1 MGERVPE
8 ACTARFDIKSFVY
21 RARKPFHPGRLEE
34 LFLEPYFMDPEP
46 CLDPA
51 MEGVEI
57 DPASIDPEEY
67 KTEEEKKKEF
77 EEIQRLAVGKQK
89 KRVEVMGE
97 LLRSKGFFWNAPT
110 HDVIGGWQQAGNVL
124 RLEAESPWMCLM
136 PDFWEGTKFEPA
148 VRRDMTK
155 PGTKEVYEYEDRRQE
170 IVFIGHRMKE
180 AAIQEILDKCLLTD
194 EEYAL
199 GPDVWKETMEE
210 LDTIQLELPDMIGDE
225 DDEGV
230 ENMIVVGDDGKE
242 HASEECRRACEEAKN
257 KKAMGDSGLKYF
269 KVAIDALFKN
279 WTALQMLVGTGAGG
293 PQSREKA
300 EWMTGVTENWFYE
313 NKDLEVYEVSV
324 FLDEILINEFNV
336 SVDDGSL
343 EDVARSICEFFSL
356 CQNSDE
362 ETLMTK
368 LKSLPKYDLANV
380 QIQEYNYVDQSGPSQ
395 YLQKLDM
402 LEPKKEP
409 KVQKEKVAPE
419 IDEDGFETVKS
430 RKKRR

>member
-1 MGERVPE
+1 M
-8 ACTARFDIKSFVY
+8 
-21 RARKPFHPGRLEE
+21 
-34 LFLEPYFMDPEP
+34 
-46 CLDPA
+46 
-51 MEGVEI
+51 
-57 DPASIDPEEY
+57 
-67 KTEEEKKKEF
+67 
-77 EEIQRLAVGKQK
+77 
-89 KRVEVMGE
+89 
-97 LLRSKGFFWNAPT
+97 
-110 HDVIGGWQQAGNVL
+110 L

-155 PGTKEVYEYEDRRQE
+155 PGTSEVFEYEDRRQE

-194 EEYAL
+194 EEYAM
-199 GPDVWKETMEE
+199 GPDMWKETMEE
-210 LDTIQLELPDMIGDE
+210 LDTIQLELPDMVGDE
-225 DDEGV
+225 DDNTV
-230 ENMIVVGDDGKE
+230 ENMIVVGDDEKDC
-242 HASEECRRACEEAKN
+242 ATDECRRACEGPRDKT
-257 KKAMGDSGLKYF
+257 AMGESGLKYF
-269 KVAIDALFKN
+269 KVAISALFKN

-300 EWMTGVTENWFYE
+300 EWMTGATENWFYE

-343 EDVARSICEFFSL
+343 EDVARSICEFYRL
-356 CQNSDE
+356 CQFSDE
-362 ETLMTK
+362 ETLMSK

-380 QIQEYNYVDQSGPSQ
+380 QIQEFNYVDQSGPSN

-402 LEPKKEP
+402 HMLEPKKEL
-409 KVQKEKVAPE
+409 KVPKEKIAPE
-419 IDEDGFETVKS
+419 IDEDGFETVKF